1 MNFLGLDIGTTSISC
16 SVIDEDGVRLFSKTV
31 GNTCHIKSENLW
43 EKLQD
48 CGGILALCRSLIAE
62 AENSCGSL
70 SAIGIDG
77 QMHGIVYV
85 SDGGRAVSPLI
96 SWQDERGNLDC
107 GGKTCCALA
116 REITGENLPTGYG
129 LMTVFCDT
137 LRGAVPEGACKIC
150 TIGDYIAM
158 SLCGGSEPYIHPSNA
173 ASLGLFDKKAL
184 KFNIKGIES
193 LGIDRGLIPEVRG
206 ECIIGETPAGVPVCI
221 AVGDNQ
227 ASVLGSLGS
236 ERGVLIN
243 MGTGS
248 QISIITDKC
257 DDISGLELRP
267 YIGGKYLI
275 NGSALCGGAAYKSLE
290 RFFAAVLEM
299 FGHTPP
305 DGMMKIMD
313 AAAKK
318 SGGRGI
324 TADTRLRG
332 TRDNPKLRGG
342 IFGISDDNFTPAA
355 VSYAFMAGMCR
366 ELYDFYE
373 LCPKDE
379 RHQFFAAS
387 GNGVRCSAVCRRI
400 LEDTFGCTINI
411 PMYSEEASYGA
422 AILAMRESV
431 NISRSDIQKMIK
443 YI

>member
-1 MNFLGLDIGTTSISC
+1 MNFLGLDVGTTSVSC
-16 SVIDEDGVRLFSKTV
+16 SVIDENGVRLFSKTAD
-31 GNTCHIKSENLW
+31 NTYHIKSENPW

-48 CGGILALCRSLIAE
+48 CSGILALCRSLAAE
-62 AENSCGSL
+62 AEESCGGL

-77 QMHGIVYV
+77 QMHGIIYI
-85 SDGGRAVSPLI
+85 SDDGQALSPLI
-96 SWQDERGNLDC
+96 SWQDGRGNLDC
-107 GGKTCCALA
+107 GGKTYCSLA
-116 REITGENLPTGYG
+116 RELTGENLPTGYG

-137 LRGAVPEGACKIC
+137 LRGAVPEGARKIC

-158 SLCGGSEPYIHPSNA
+158 ALCGGNEPFIHPSNA

-184 KFNIKGIES
+184 KFNTKAIES
-193 LGIDRGLIPEVRG
+193 LGIDLSLIPEVKS
-206 ECIIGETPAGVPVCI
+206 ECIIGKTPAGVPVCI

-227 ASVLGSLGS
+227 ASVLGSLGI

-248 QISIITDKC
+248 QISVITDKC
-257 DDISGLELRP
+257 EDIPGLELRP

-290 RFFAAVLEM
+290 RFFATVLEM

-305 DGMMKIMD
+305 DGMMRIMD
-313 AAAKK
+313 AAAEK

-332 TRDNPKLRGG
+332 TRGDPNLRGG

-355 VSYAFMAGMCR
+355 VSYAFMTGMCR
-366 ELYDFYE
+366 ELYDFYK

-379 RHQFFAAS
+379 SPRFFAAS
-387 GNGVRCSAVCRRI
+387 GNGVRCSCVCRRI
-400 LEDTFGCTINI
+400 LEDTFGCTVNI

-422 AILAMRESV
+422 AVLAMHKSAD
-431 NISRSDIQKMIK
+431 ISRSDIRKMIK